1 MHALRQNSINK
12 IREQLDELSGEQL
25 TQLRALESEEDAP
38 RSTLIKAIDEKLEEL
53 GAMAQHGSDAAEDAS
68 APAPAVAAAEPA
80 VTPAPWLA
88 PDYCGPLTGD
98 QALERMAHLTKP
110 SAVTAAK

>member
-1 MHALRQNSINK
+1 MDLHALRQNSINK

-53 GAMAQHGSDAAEDAS
+53 GALAQHGSDAAEDAEGPQVS
-68 APAPAVAAAEPA
+68 ANAPEVAAVAPDASTAA
-80 VTPAPWLA
+80 WQA
-88 PDYCGPLTGD
+88 PDYCGPMTGD
-98 QALERMAHLTKP
+98 QALWRVANLK
-110 SAVTAAK
+110 AR